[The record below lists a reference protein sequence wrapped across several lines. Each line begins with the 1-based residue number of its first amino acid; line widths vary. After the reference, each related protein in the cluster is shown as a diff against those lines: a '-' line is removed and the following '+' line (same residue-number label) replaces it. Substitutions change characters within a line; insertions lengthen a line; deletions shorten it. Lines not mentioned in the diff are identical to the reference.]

1 MKYLFSNS
9 RSQLILAVLA
19 AVLFLAFS
27 FGSALTHRPQVD
39 EALFASPAFNLANEG
54 YFGTTILETE
64 QTSLTRIEERTYW
77 VMPLFLLNVSASFE
91 TFGFSLFSMRLVSI
105 FWGLVLLFSWYFIAL
120 KLSENRNIALLCLI
134 LLACDYTVL
143 DTASSGRMDMMSASL
158 GFAAMAAY
166 LLLRERNLLLAVLL
180 SQSFVVASGLTHP
193 NGIMAFLGVFFLTVF
208 LDFRRFEWKYFAV
221 GAIPYLVGGS
231 LFGLWVLQDPTA
243 FKDQF
248 IDNAVMSGRMSGF
261 DSPFD
266 GIVREFTKRY
276 PHAFGLGT
284 NSGGHS
290 GPVYLKSLILIGYA
304 VGILGVIFFKELRR
318 NKNYFVLLVITIIYF
333 LTMSLIDGQ
342 KETPYLIHI
351 VPFYGAFLAILIN
364 YLREKR
370 LVPVPLLV
378 LGISGFLALQ
388 AGGMALRIKQ
398 NTNGRVYQP
407 TVNFLKQNAAEIDMI
422 MGGAEIFFGLESS
435 KKFVSD
441 GQFGYKTGKRPKFIV
456 YDDAVHSSWQ
466 ESKKFN
472 PGFHEYFPRL
482 LSEEYEIV
490 YENPA
495 YKIYARR

>member
-1 MKYLFSNS
+1 MKNLFSNS
-9 RSQLILAVLA
+9 HAHLILAVVA
-19 AVLFLAFS
+19 AVLFLTFS
-27 FGSALTHRPQVD
+27 IGSALTHRPQVD
-39 EALFASPAFNLANEG
+39 EGLFASPAFNLATEG

-64 QTSLTRIEERTYW
+64 NTSLTRIEQRTYW

-91 TFGFSLFSMRLVSI
+91 VLGFSLFSMRLVSI
-105 FWGLVLLFSWYFIAL
+105 FWGLALLFSWYFIAL
-120 KLSENRNIALLCLI
+120 KLSQNRNIALLCLI

-180 SQSFVVASGLTHP
+180 SQTFVVASGLTHP
-193 NGIMAFLGVFFLTVF
+193 NGIMAFLGVLFLTIF
-208 LDFRRFEWKYFAV
+208 LDFRRFEWKYLLV
-221 GAIPYLVGGS
+221 GALPYLIGGS
-231 LFGLWVLQDPTA
+231 IFGLWVLQDPAA
-243 FKDQF
+243 FKNQF

-266 GIVREFTKRY
+266 GIIREFTKRY
-276 PHAFGLGT
+276 PHAFGLGL

-290 GPVYLKSLILIGYA
+290 GPVYLKGLILIGYA

-318 NKNYFVLLVITIIYF
+318 NRNYFVLLVITLIYF
-333 LTMSLIDGQ
+333 LTMSVIDGQ
-342 KETPYLIHI
+342 KQTPYLIHI
-351 VPFYGAFLAILIN
+351 VPFYCAFLAILIN
-364 YLREKR
+364 HLREKR
-370 LVPVPLLV
+370 LIPLPLLI

-398 NTNGRVYQP
+398 NTYGKVYQP
-407 TVNFLKQNAAEIDMI
+407 TVNFLKQNAAENDMI
-422 MGGAEIFFGLESS
+422 MGGAEMVFGLEFS
-435 KKFVSD
+435 KNFISD

-472 PGFHEYFPRL
+472 PEFHEYFPHL